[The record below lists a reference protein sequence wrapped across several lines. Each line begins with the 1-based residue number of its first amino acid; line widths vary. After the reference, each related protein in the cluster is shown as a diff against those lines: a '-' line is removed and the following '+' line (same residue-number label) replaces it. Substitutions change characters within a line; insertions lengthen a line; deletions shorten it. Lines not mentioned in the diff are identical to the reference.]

1 MPKMLHIEAEE
12 LLQDAFRLGKLV
24 YRSGFRPKHMVS
36 IWRGGTPIGLGVD
49 AYFRFQGLTIHHTSI
64 ATSSYVGVGQQ
75 SDVVVKG
82 LEYLIRSV
90 CPEDGLLI
98 IDDVYESGRTIQR
111 IVEVLRARAR
121 RNAPRDIRVAVLHR
135 KRELNVYT
143 ELPILALREVPSDVW
158 LDYPHELADL
168 VDDDDPLDR
177 VIEAKCAPVHKI
189 LHEPPESPVPPLPPA
204 DGRHVYISARQ
215 TIEDAVRLGVRMASS
230 GYRPDFL
237 VAIWPGGVLAGLAIH
252 EVFKYFARKQGHPE
266 RAPDHVPLNTTSTHL
281 SYRTRIIGLDYLEER
296 VEHEHEL
303 LLVDTSFRSGR
314 TISDVVS
321 NLKEVLRRNLDLTRV
336 RVASVYWN
344 PDEARTWTVRPFR
357 REPDYYLRRVEQTVI
372 YPTAPYRFADPR
384 RDLPRYNPE
393 LAEILFGD

>member
-1 MPKMLHIEAEE
+1 MLHIEAEE

-49 AYFRFQGLTIHHTSI
+49 AYFRFQGLSMHHTSI

-82 LEYLIRSV
+82 LEHVIRSV

-98 IDDVYESGRTIQR
+98 IDDVYESGRTIKK

-135 KRELNVYT
+135 KRELNRYT
-143 ELPILALREVPSDVW
+143 ELPIMAVRDVPSDVW

-168 VDDDDPLDR
+168 VQDDDPQDR
-177 VIEAKCAPVHKI
+177 IIEAKNPAVLRI
-189 LHEPPESPVPPLPPA
+189 LQRDPEALNAPLPPG
-204 DGRHVYISARQ
+204 DGRQVYISARQ
-215 TIEDAVRLGVRMASS
+215 TIEDAMRLGVRMAET
-230 GYRPDFL
+230 GYEPDFL

-252 EVFKYFARKQGHPE
+252 EVFKYFARKRGHAE

-281 SYRTRIIGLDYLEER
+281 SYRTRIIGLDYLEDR
-296 VEHEHEL
+296 VEHHHKL

-314 TISDVVS
+314 MISDVVS
-321 NLKEVLRRNLDLTRV
+321 NLKEVLRRNLDLERV
-336 RVASVYWN
+336 RVASVYYN
-344 PDEARTWTVRPFR
+344 PDKARTWTVLPFR
-357 REPDYYLRRVEQTVI
+357 RKPDYYLRRVDQTVI
-372 YPTAPYRFADPR
+372 YPTAPYRFTDPR
-384 RDLPRYNPE
+384 RELGRHNPE
-393 LAEILFGD
+393 LARILFED